1 MRETVFSQNYGC
13 HMDLYFC
20 GERKHTA
27 EHEFGPVTRN
37 HYLIVLVTEGEAEL
51 YLGDTKVLFGKGDI
65 LIDFPGVPVHY
76 RALSDWSNKWV
87 GVGSADLGLFLEK
100 LGITPAAP
108 VIKCG
113 NAARFE
119 AVMDEILAMS
129 PSPYPSQSMRL
140 GRYLYELAELIAKE
154 CEGQMKPP
162 TIRSNEILRYIAA
175 NYQGD
180 IRVAQI
186 AERYHL
192 DRSYLE
198 RSFKKETG
206 QSIREAVIGFRI
218 RRAQTLLRETSYS
231 VEEVSKRS
239 GFRDRLYFSRFFH
252 KKFGLTPTEYRR
264 QSREGRD
271 REQFD
276 KMDG

>member
-100 LGITPAAP
+100 LGITPMSP
-108 VIKCG
+108 IVKCG
-113 NAARFE
+113 DKARFE

-129 PSPYPSQSMRL
+129 PSPYPSQAMRL
-140 GRYLYELAELIAKE
+140 GRYLYELTELIAAE
-154 CEGQMKPP
+154 CEVQMKPP
-162 TIRSNEILRYIAA
+162 TVRSNEILRYIAA
-175 NYQGD
+175 NYTKD
-180 IRVAQI
+180 VRVAEI

-198 RSFKKETG
+198 RSFKRETG
-206 QSIREAVIGFRI
+206 QSIREALIGFRI
-218 RRAQTLLRETSYS
+218 RRAQTLLRETAYS

-271 REQFD
+271 RAQFD
-276 KMDG
+276 QKG

>member
-1 MRETVFSQNYGC
+1 MRETVFSQHYSC

-27 EHEFGPVTRN
+27 FHEFGPVTRS

-51 YLGDTKVLFGKGDI
+51 YLGSTKVLFGKGDI

-87 GVGSADLGLFLEK
+87 GVGSADLGVFLER
-100 LGITPAAP
+100 LGITPSSP
-108 VIKCG
+108 IVRCRDT
-113 NAARFE
+113 ARFE

-129 PSPYPSQSMRL
+129 PSTYPSVAMRM
-140 GRYLYELAELIAKE
+140 GRYLYELAELIAAA
-154 CEGQMKPP
+154 CEGQTKPP
-162 TIRSNEILRYIAA
+162 TVRSNEILRYIAA
-175 NYQGD
+175 NYQED
-180 IRVAQI
+180 IRVADI
-186 AERYHL
+186 AARYHL

-198 RSFKKETG
+198 RSFKRETG
-206 QSIREAVIGFRI
+206 QSIRDTVIGFRI
-218 RRAQTLLRETSYS
+218 RRAQTLLRETAYS

-264 QSREGRD
+264 QSREGKD
-271 REQFD
+271 RAQFD
-276 KMDG
+276 KKG